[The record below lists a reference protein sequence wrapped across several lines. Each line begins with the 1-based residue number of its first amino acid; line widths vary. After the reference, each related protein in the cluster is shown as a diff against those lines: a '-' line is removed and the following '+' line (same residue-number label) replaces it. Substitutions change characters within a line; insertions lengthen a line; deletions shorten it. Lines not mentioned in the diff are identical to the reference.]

1 MPPVD
6 RRRRGQGRRGGR
18 QPRWWLLALIVSVVV
33 LAVNTVRSGG
43 SSDQDTRSA
52 TLRYL
57 DAIRPGIEASTA
69 QGLDLDQM
77 RGDPGL
83 LGRDGI
89 GRRTERLVAGARTIL
104 RQLRSAEP
112 PPTLEVSHSVL
123 VATMAVRARATV
135 AIRSTLDGIRGEGS
149 AAPAVDALVASGQD
163 LAAAD
168 RTYKVFAESVQDEAR
183 AAPGVPASRWLG
195 AIHLWDEP
203 EVAAFV
209 GSLRSATS
217 ATPLHNLSVVAVA
230 SDPAAVGREGAALV
244 LPLVRSL
251 RLEIVVANSGNS
263 AQRQVPVVAT
273 LQGPGGELDT
283 ARQFVDLEPGQRL
296 ALSLGGL
303 RPVQAGGPSTVTVA
317 VGPAEGEGDL
327 ADNQRTLSL
336 VLRG

>member
-6 RRRRGQGRRGGR
+6 RRRRGRGRGR
-18 QPRWWLLALIVSVVV
+18 QPRWLLLALIVSVVV
-33 LAVNTVRSGG
+33 LAVNAMMSGG
-43 SSDQDTRSA
+43 SSDRDARSA

-69 QGLDLDQM
+69 QGRELDQM

-83 LGRDGI
+83 LGREGI
-89 GRRTERLVAGARTIL
+89 GRRTERLVAGANTIL
-104 RQLRSAEP
+104 RQLRTAEP
-112 PPTLEVSHSVL
+112 PPTLDVSHSVL
-123 VATMAVRARATV
+123 VATMAVRARAT
-135 AIRSTLDGIRGEGS
+135 AEIRSALDGIRGDGS
-149 AAPAVDALVASGQD
+149 PAPAIVALVASGQD
-163 LAAAD
+163 LEAAD
-168 RTYKVFAESVQDEAR
+168 RTYEVFAESVQGEGGP
-183 AAPGVPASRWLG
+183 APEMPASRWLG

-209 GSLRSATS
+209 GSLQSATS
-217 ATPLHNLSVVAVA
+217 ATPLHNLSVVAVG

-244 LPLVRSL
+244 LPIIRSL

-303 RPVQAGGPSTVTVA
+303 RPVQTAGPSTVTVA
-317 VGPAEGEGDL
+317 IGPAEGEVDL

-336 VLRG
+336 ILRG